1 MKRTVSLPSCFV
13 LWPAALVI
21 LSGAAI
27 ANAAET
33 RGAFAAAMNSI
44 VADQLQ
50 GHVNVLADDA
60 MAGREAGTSG
70 GRAAAEYLVERLQ
83 ELGLEGAGTDNSFYQ
98 RFGAGYRNVLARLP
112 GRDPE
117 LSSEIVVLC
126 AHYDHL
132 GRGSRKSSLGRV
144 GMIHNGAD
152 DNASGT
158 SAIVE
163 LAEAFSFLP
172 EPPRRTVLFAFW
184 DAEEEGLLGS
194 KHWAANP
201 TASRDRIVAVVN
213 IDMIGR
219 LRDDQ
224 LTLFGS
230 RTAHRY
236 RRLVSL
242 NNAQSDLRIDFS
254 WDMTGNADHYPFYQR
269 SIPVLFAHTGVHDQY
284 HRERDDAD
292 LIDSQGMTRVVRLL
306 FGVSYDLAEDEEC
319 PTFRTAC
326 RRESPPRSIVVT
338 KGVGAVPQRL
348 GVAWDPQKVDDRGIE
363 LTSVAP
369 GSAADA
375 AGIRPGDRVVELAG
389 HVIHSGEDLAGAVFS
404 AVNPVRVVIKPRQV
418 DESRELIVQLEG
430 DPLRLGI
437 TWRLDKAEP
446 GTVILKQVFPGSA
459 AARAGLRTGDRI
471 YRVAGRDFDDDEQF
485 AEWVTTFPGPLEF
498 LVERDGRLTTI
509 VVRFDEETV
518 ERAA

>member
-1 MKRTVSLPSCFV
+1 MNRNIFRPSRLV
-13 LWPAALVI
+13 LWLTALVI
-21 LSGAAI
+21 CGETVTT
-27 ANAAET
+27 NAAEAT
-33 RGAFAAAMNSI
+33 QAFSAAMNSI
-44 VADQLQ
+44 MADQLQ
-50 GHVNVLADDA
+50 GHVNVLANDA
-60 MAGREAGTSG
+60 MAGREAGTPG
-70 GRAAAEYLVERLQ
+70 GRAAAEYLVERL
-83 ELGLEGAGTDNSFYQ
+83 EEMGLEGAGTRGTFYQ

-112 GRDPE
+112 GRDPD

-126 AHYDHL
+126 AHYDHI

-163 LAEAFSFLP
+163 LAEAFSLLS

-184 DAEEEGLLGS
+184 DAEEKGLLGS
-194 KHWAANP
+194 KHWILNP
-201 TASRDRIVAVVN
+201 TVPQDRIVAVIN
-213 IDMIGR
+213 FDMIGR

-224 LTLFGS
+224 LTLFGT

-242 NNAQSDLRIDFS
+242 NNAQPDLRIDFS

-269 SIPVLFAHTGVHDQY
+269 NIPVLFAHTGVHDEY
-284 HRERDDAD
+284 HRETDDAD
-292 LIDSQGMTRVVRLL
+292 LINSQGMTRVVRLL

-326 RRESPPRSIVVT
+326 RRESAPRSIVVT
-338 KGVGAVPQRL
+338 KGVGAVPQRF
-348 GVAWDPQKVDDRGIE
+348 GVAWDPQNVDDRGIE

-369 GSAADA
+369 GSPADA

-389 HVIHSGEDLAGAVFS
+389 HIIRSGEDLASAVFS

-418 DESRELIVQLEG
+418 DESRELIVELEG
-430 DPLRLGI
+430 GPLRLGI
-437 TWRLDKAEP
+437 TWRLDEAEP

-459 AARAGLRTGDRI
+459 AARAGLRPGDRI
-471 YRVAGRDFDDDEQF
+471 YRVAGRDFVDDDEF

-509 VVRFDEETV
+509 VVRFGEEAV